1 MSRLCGA
8 AEEAADADGL
18 KGALLKLLLATW
30 VGGAFEGES
39 PTVVIF

>member
-18 KGALLKLLLATW
+18 KGALLKLLLATLEE
-30 VGGAFEGES
+30 VEIARTLPASDG
-39 PTVVIF
+39 